1 MAISSRSKR
10 NDQKSSEQVP
20 AYRNRSQMAE
30 APSAHASGM
39 HVMEGHGGERIG
51 GSAARTGTSGGSSS
65 GGGKHVRTAS
75 AVPSQVQ
82 EAVET
87 QTGDF
92 ASFHGDLYTIRDA
105 GRCPANS
112 QVAACVAPDDSDATQ
127 KLPVVGV
134 PVTRSESSDADKAI
148 SSLDEDP
155 MLDDPFAFGLHVN
168 EIGTRAIDGFVY
180 GSSHVERNVKP
191 VFADTANLDGLEDA
205 EIDDSFLDDL
215 LEPMGEP
222 APGPDASAEDVPTE
236 GKLPMEGDM
245 LAVKASRSPETATAR
260 SVSRPSP
267 AEGGVRGM
275 TSGSGAGKVGR
286 ASGER
291 VGNVSRRADAADAG
305 SSSKKARAS
314 CKRSSA
320 KGSAAVDGDRAAKA
334 SRNPGVAKVRVDSG
348 FDGSSSP
355 DEDGVPAVRSAAVGK
370 GAVAVG
376 RAVSGDEPIFEAL
389 RFAQDLFESES
400 ERIQAEDGGSSSG
413 SQARTSREK
422 TDAGDSA
429 SMGRGRKVGD
439 GSLASRRKRSDAS
452 GAAAGSRSDVRDGR
466 AEGSKVPARARTGA
480 MATGH
485 GKLDSAEGLAD
496 VSVVGNPGA
505 ADPSPRADTS
515 PDNPGVSDSHTTA
528 GVPREDA
535 DAAPADAS
543 RTRVVSELDSE
554 AMLADAGDFAVAD
567 AASDAQQDAVEAAA
581 SSYVNR
587 KKKSRRQKRK
597 EEKERQALIEANR
610 KPLLETFDSV
620 TSRSGR
626 KATAKASGKTMAAP
640 DAVASVAA
648 VGQVPDAKDDAGGF
662 SRDGKASKEQ
672 KRAMRSSMKVVRGSA
687 APQTDDGQKHGVE
700 AAPKLVSYPGGAG
713 KSDAKARKAAEKTSR
728 KAARNATER
737 QAKRAARNDR
747 LKVAAIVALVVVVA
761 GGILYPPARQYYI
774 SVRTLDEAEA
784 ELAELKE
791 ENQELKASIEDLG
804 TDDGI
809 ENYVREQYGWVDSGE
824 QAVLVT
830 GLTVDASGSS
840 TISTDGSD
848 EDGDGDSP
856 LVKFLDAIFMVE

>member
-1 MAISSRSKR
+1 MAVSSRSKR

-20 AYRNRSQMAE
+20 AYRNRSQVAE

-51 GSAARTGTSGGSSS
+51 GSAARTRTSGGSSS

-75 AVPSQVQ
+75 TAPSQVR

-87 QTGDF
+87 QAGDL

-112 QVAACVAPDDSDATQ
+112 QAAACVAPDDSDATQ
-127 KLPVVGV
+127 KLPVVGA

-168 EIGTRAIDGFVY
+168 EIGTRASDGFVY
-180 GSSHVERNVKP
+180 GSSHAERNVKP

-215 LEPMGEP
+215 LESMCEP

-245 LAVKASRSPETATAR
+245 PAVKASRSLETAAAR
-260 SVSRPSP
+260 SASRPSP

-305 SSSKKARAS
+305 SSSKKARATR
-314 CKRSSA
+314 KRSSA
-320 KGSAAVDGDRAAKA
+320 KGPSAADGDRAAKA
-334 SRNPGVAKVRVDSG
+334 SRNPGVATVRGDSG
-348 FDGSSSP
+348 FDGPSSP
-355 DEDGVPAVRSAAVGK
+355 DEDGVPAVRSAAAGK

-376 RAVSGDEPIFEAL
+376 RTVSGDEPIFEAL
-389 RFAQDLFESES
+389 RFAQDLFDSES
-400 ERIQAEDGGSSSG
+400 ERIRAEDGGSSSG
-413 SQARTSREK
+413 SQAQASRER

-439 GSLASRRKRSDAS
+439 GSPASRRKRSDAS
-452 GAAAGSRSDVRDGR
+452 GVASGSRSDFRDGR
-466 AEGSKVPARARTGA
+466 AEGSKMTARAGTGA
-480 MATGH
+480 MATDH

-496 VSVVGNPGA
+496 GSVVGNTGA
-505 ADPSPRADTS
+505 ADPSPRVDTS
-515 PDNPGVSDSHTTA
+515 PDKPGVSDSHAVA

-554 AMLADAGDFAVAD
+554 AMLADAGDPAVA
-567 AASDAQQDAVEAAA
+567 DAQQDAGEAAA

-626 KATAKASGKTMAAP
+626 KATAKASGKTMAAA
-640 DAVASVAA
+640 DAVAGVAA
-648 VGQVPDAKDDAGGF
+648 VGPFPDAKDDAGDL

-687 APQTDDGQKHGVE
+687 APQADDGQGRGAK

-737 QAKRAARNDR
+737 QANRAARNDR

-824 QAVLVT
+824 QAVSVT

-840 TISTDGSD
+840 TTSSDGSD

-856 LVKFLDAIFMVE
+856 LVKFLDTIFMVE

>member
-20 AYRNRSQMAE
+20 AYRNRSHVAE

-39 HVMEGHGGERIG
+39 HVMEGYGGERIG

-75 AVPSQVQ
+75 TVPSQVQ

-87 QTGDF
+87 QTGDL
-92 ASFHGDLYTIRDA
+92 ASFHGDLYTIRYA
-105 GRCPANS
+105 ERCPANS
-112 QVAACVAPDDSDATQ
+112 QAAACVAPDDSDATQ
-127 KLPVVGV
+127 KLPAVGA

-168 EIGTRAIDGFVY
+168 EIGTRASDGFVY
-180 GSSHVERNVKP
+180 GSGHVERNVKP

-205 EIDDSFLDDL
+205 EIDDSFLDYL

-275 TSGSGAGKVGR
+275 TSGSGAGNVGR

-291 VGNVSRRADAADAG
+291 VGNVSRRSDAADAG

-314 CKRSSA
+314 RKRSSA
-320 KGSAAVDGDRAAKA
+320 KGSAAVDGDRVAKA
-334 SRNPGVAKVRVDSG
+334 SRNPGAAKVRVDSG

-355 DEDGVPAVRSAAVGK
+355 DEDGVPAVRSAAAGK

-376 RAVSGDEPIFEAL
+376 RTVSGDEPIFEAL
-389 RFAQDLFESES
+389 RFAQDLFDSES

-413 SQARTSREK
+413 SQARASREK

-439 GSLASRRKRSDAS
+439 GSPAFRRKRSAES

-466 AEGSKVPARARTGA
+466 TEGSKVMARAGTGD

-496 VSVVGNPGA
+496 VSVVGNPGT

-515 PDNPGVSDSHTTA
+515 PDKPGVSDSHAVA

-554 AMLADAGDFAVAD
+554 AMLADAGDPAVAD
-567 AASDAQQDAVEAAA
+567 AASDAQQDAIEAAA

-597 EEKERQALIEANR
+597 EEERQALIEANR

-626 KATAKASGKTMAAP
+626 KATAKASGKTMAAA

-648 VGQVPDAKDDAGGF
+648 VGPVPDAKADAGDF

-700 AAPKLVSYPGGAG
+700 TAPKLVSYPGGAG
-713 KSDAKARKAAEKTSR
+713 KSDDKARKAAEKTSR

-824 QAVLVT
+824 QAVSVT

-840 TISTDGSD
+840 TTSTDGSD